1 MKLLTE
7 EEANAHQHQVLKG
20 GAEGLVYGLATSLP
34 LSYLAHRRWPYYR
47 SLPPSL
53 KALGVVFVTAPWC
66 VIQAERRAMQ
76 FEEEQRRKRV
86 GYIDPNY
93 QEEQAELLREQLSPK
108 DRALDWAKRH
118 PFSIVGG
125 SWAVSIAGAFG
136 IIMRDPLQTTA
147 QKVVQAR
154 IWAQGLTIGVLM
166 ASAVL
171 AQRKGHSYDE
181 PAQAPADHSWVHQLQ
196 AMQDVKKKQEEA
208 DKAAQKAR

>member
-1 MKLLTE
+1 MKVITE
-7 EEANAHQHQVLKG
+7 EEASAHQREVLKG
-20 GAEGLVYGLATSLP
+20 GAEGLTYGLATSLP

-53 KALGVVFVTAPWC
+53 KALGVVFVAAPWC

-76 FEEEQRRKRV
+76 FEDEQRRKRV
-86 GYIDPNY
+86 GYIDPNF
-93 QEEQAELLREQLSPK
+93 EEEKAEVLREKMSAT
-108 DRALDWAKRH
+108 DRAVDWAKRH

-125 SWAVSIAGAFG
+125 SWAASIAGAFG

-171 AQRKGHSYDE
+171 AGRKGHSDE
-181 PAQAPADHSWVHQLQ
+181 PARAPVDHSWAHQLQ
-196 AMQDVKKKQEEA
+196 ALQDIQDKQEQL
-208 DKAAQKAR
+208 DKVSQKAR